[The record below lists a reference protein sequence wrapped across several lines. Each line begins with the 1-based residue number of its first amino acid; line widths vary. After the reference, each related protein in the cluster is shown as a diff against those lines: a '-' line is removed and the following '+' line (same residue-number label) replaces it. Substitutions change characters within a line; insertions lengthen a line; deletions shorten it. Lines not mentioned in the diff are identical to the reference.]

1 MSLNYHKSNGQHS
14 GDSFWTSYSDLFLGL
29 SCIFL
34 LLYVVSSMRQGA
46 DVIKQQVQN
55 EQLAM
60 EVNDLKN
67 QLKAYDAIKN
77 QYMQDQASQSEKN
90 EYNEL
95 VDKLS
100 LLKEENI
107 SENDRLKKALLAN
120 ESKVDSLNKYQQMVR
135 NMLNANKLAKVK
147 INTREDVIEEKTQV
161 ITEKQAQVNQLEN
174 EVVKNKELIA
184 KGENQIEKAKDQLK
198 KHLQQLKNSFKANK
212 ITRIML
218 ENKISKANSENQ
230 LKVQALLNE
239 KQQYQQ
245 ELRGATN
252 KLQEVANNL
261 DETKSALDNKNY
273 ELQNAKT
280 ILDKK
285 ANELAATK
293 GVLNKKTGELMA
305 TQGILAQASGELN
318 ATKSLLNKKAGEL
331 ESTKGVLNKKSG
343 ELMAIQGS
351 LEQTS
356 GELSA
361 TKGLLDK
368 KSGELESTKGVL
380 NKKTGELMAAQGSL
394 QQAAGELNATKGLL
408 DKKSGEA
415 ESLQNKLA
423 QSALDAE
430 SKIAGLKN
438 SFADQQGK
446 EKSVFQGEL
455 NKLKLGVAERA
466 RREEAF
472 KLASLQKEKTL
483 NDQMTGLQGQLEK
496 AKAEIEAR
504 QSVAKDIKNRFARAG
519 IKAEVNSETGE
530 VVLDFGESYFDSG
543 SSQLKAEM
551 KSVIEKAI
559 PVYAKSLLGNTKIA
573 DKVSAVEIIGFAS
586 PTYKGKFVDPKSS
599 KKEDQDALKYN
610 MDLSYM
616 RAKSIFNYIVDNQKE
631 QSSDQK
637 DLMSLMKVSGRSF
650 LEVSKINK
658 NVAPEDFCKY
668 NDCKKAQRVV
678 IRFNMDQSKK

>member
-1 MSLNYHKSNGQHS
+1 
-14 GDSFWTSYSDLFLGL
+14 
-29 SCIFL
+29 
-34 LLYVVSSMRQGA
+34 MRQGA

-55 EQLAM
+55 EQLSM

-67 QLKAYDAIKN
+67 QLKAYEDIKN
-77 QYMQDQASQSEKN
+77 QYMKDQASQSEKN

-100 LLKEENI
+100 LLKEENL

-120 ESKVDSLNKYQQMVR
+120 ESKEDSLNKYQQMVR

-161 ITEKQAQVNQLEN
+161 ISEKQTQVNQLES
-174 EVVKNKELIA
+174 EVVKNKQLIA
-184 KGENQIEKAKDQLK
+184 QGENQILKAKDQLNNRLK
-198 KHLQQLKNSFKANK
+198 QLKNSFKANK
-212 ITRIML
+212 ITRIILEKKISQANL
-218 ENKISKANSENQ
+218 ENDT
-230 LKVQALLNE
+230 KVKALLRE
-239 KQQYQQ
+239 KQQYQH
-245 ELRGATN
+245 ELVGVTT
-252 KLQEVANNL
+252 KLQEVASNL
-261 DETKSALDNKNY
+261 DETKNN
-273 ELQNAKT
+273 
-280 ILDKK
+280 LDKK
-285 ANELAATK
+285 NNELSSTKSSLDKKSNELSATR
-293 GVLNKKTGELMA
+293 GILDKKTGELMA
-305 TQGILAQASGELN
+305 AQGTLA
-318 ATKSLLNKKAGEL
+318 
-331 ESTKGVLNKKSG
+331 
-343 ELMAIQGS
+343 
-351 LEQTS
+351 QTS

-361 TKGLLDK
+361 TKGLLNK
-368 KSGELESTKGVL
+368 KVGELETTKGVL

-394 QQAAGELNATKGLL
+394 EQTSGELSATKGLL
-408 DKKSGEA
+408 NKKSGEA

-438 SFADQQGK
+438 SFANQQGK
-446 EKSVFQGEL
+446 EKAAFLGEL
-455 NKLKLGVAERA
+455 NKLKLGAAEKG

-472 KLASLQKEKTL
+472 RVASLEKEKSL
-483 NDQMTGLQGQLEK
+483 NQQMNGLQGQLEK

-504 QSVAKDIKNRFARAG
+504 QSVAKDIKNRFASAG
-519 IKAEVNSETGE
+519 IKAEVNSESGE
-530 VVLDFGESYFDSG
+530 VLLDFGESYFDSG

-559 PVYAKSLLGNTKIA
+559 PVYAKSLLGNSKTA
-573 DKVSAVEIIGFAS
+573 EKVSAVEIIGFAS

-599 KKEDQDALKYN
+599 KKEDQEALKYN

-616 RAKSIFNYIVDNQKE
+616 RAKSIFNYIVDNQKN
-631 QSSDQK
+631 QSNDEK
-637 DLMSLMKVSGRSF
+637 DLMTLMKVSGRSF

-658 NVAPEDFCKY
+658 NVAPEDFCKF

>member
-67 QLKAYDAIKN
+67 QLKAYEDIKN
-77 QYMQDQASQSEKN
+77 QYMKDQASPSEKN

-100 LLKEENI
+100 LLKEENL

-120 ESKVDSLNKYQQMVR
+120 ESKEDSLNKYQQMVR

-147 INTREDVIEEKTQV
+147 INTRENVIEEKSQVIEEKIQV
-161 ITEKQAQVNQLEN
+161 ITEKQAQVNELEN
-174 EVVKNKELIA
+174 EVSKNKQLIA
-184 KGENQIEKAKDQLK
+184 QEENQILKAKAQLNERLK
-198 KHLQQLKNSFKANK
+198 QLKNSFKANK
-212 ITRIML
+212 ITRIILEKKMSQANL
-218 ENKISKANSENQ
+218 ENQN
-230 LKVQALLNE
+230 KVKSLLQE
-239 KQQYQQ
+239 KKQYQE
-245 ELRGATN
+245 ELAGATN
-252 KLQEVANNL
+252 KLQAVSNNL
-261 DETKSALDNKNY
+261 DETKNILNK
-273 ELQNAKT
+273 KT
-280 ILDKK
+280 
-285 ANELAATK
+285 NELVTTK
-293 GVLNKKTGELMA
+293 GVLDQKTGELMA
-305 TQGILAQASGELN
+305 A
-318 ATKSLLNKKAGEL
+318 
-331 ESTKGVLNKKSG
+331 
-343 ELMAIQGS
+343 QGS
-351 LEQTS
+351 LAQTS

-361 TKGLLDK
+361 TKGLLNK
-368 KSGELESTKGVL
+368 KSGELETTKGVL

-394 QQAAGELNATKGLL
+394 EQTSGELSATKGLL
-408 DKKSGEA
+408 NKKSGEA
-415 ESLQNKLA
+415 ESLQNKLS
-423 QSALDAE
+423 QSALDTE

-438 SFADQQGK
+438 SFAEQQGK
-446 EKSVFQGEL
+446 EKSSFQGEL
-455 NKLKLGVAERA
+455 NKLKLSAAEKG

-472 KLASLQKEKTL
+472 RLASSEKEKSL
-483 NDQMTGLQGQLEK
+483 NKQMSGLQGQLEK

-504 QSVAKDIKNRFARAG
+504 QSVAKDIKNRFANAG

-530 VVLDFGESYFDSG
+530 VLLDFGNSYFDSG

-559 PVYAKSLLGNTKIA
+559 PVYAKSLLGNVKTA
-573 DKVSAVEIIGFAS
+573 EKVSGVEIIGFAS
-586 PTYKGKFVDPKSS
+586 PTYKGRFVDPKSS

-616 RAKSIFNYIVDNQKE
+616 RAKSIFNYIVDNQKNQTPNE
-631 QSSDQK
+631 K

-650 LEVSKINK
+650 LEVGKIDK
-658 NVAPEDFCKY
+658 NVAPEDFCKF